1 MKNKQ
6 EKNNNLC
13 DERQSKEGVN
23 QITPPQQ
30 KQQPIIIKQGEN
42 NNIDEIENIIL
53 KERNENQ
60 KKLDE
65 INKQID
71 ELKEIE
77 DKEEEDAEKS
87 EEEEDSEI
95 YELISEIKDGITM
108 PSIPN
113 DMVNNIMVG
122 TAILI
127 GILFLYFGIVILM
140 NMVRRKANEIKL
152 LDLSYEDAIKA
163 VKEKVLRKK
172 YGLSENLFK

>member
-1 MKNKQ
+1 
-6 EKNNNLC
+6 
-13 DERQSKEGVN
+13 
-23 QITPPQQ
+23 
-30 KQQPIIIKQGEN
+30 
-42 NNIDEIENIIL
+42 
-53 KERNENQ
+53 
-60 KKLDE
+60 
-65 INKQID
+65 
-71 ELKEIE
+71 
-77 DKEEEDAEKS
+77 
-87 EEEEDSEI
+87 
-95 YELISEIKDGITM
+95 M